1 MTTIFDELLHLSNLD
16 IKKIERVMKK
26 DIEVLE
32 EMSERDHA
40 WHKTLE
46 KAGHKTLAKFYKDLA
61 EKATEL
67 SEEYISLQIEIDDR
81 KEM

>member
-1 MTTIFDELLHLSNLD
+1 MSKIMDELVHVSNSD
-16 IKKIERVMKK
+16 IRKIENVMKK
-26 DIEVLE
+26 DIDVLE
-32 EMSERDHA
+32 EMAERDHA
-40 WHKTLE
+40 WSKTLE

-67 SEEYISLQIEIDDR
+67 SEEYINLQIEIDDR